1 MSTSTR
7 IGSEI
12 AGYRLEALLG
22 RGGMSVVYV
31 AEHLRLGRKVA
42 LKLLAPA
49 LSHDESFRERFDR
62 ESRRAAEID
71 HPNIIPIYDAG
82 EADGQLYIAM
92 RYVIGSDL
100 KTLIEQDGPLGVGR
114 TLFILEQTAAGLD
127 AAHARDLVHRDVKP
141 ANILIEQPS
150 EHVYVTDF
158 GVVKHTAASQGLTR
172 TGLFIGTVDYA
183 APEQIEGL
191 EVDARTDVYALGC
204 VLYECLIG
212 KGPFDRQG
220 EVAVM
225 HAHLT
230 EAPPRL
236 TGVRPDLPKG
246 LDGVVER
253 AMAKDKEERYASC
266 EELTAA
272 ARAAAL
278 GRRTEAR
285 PLPDEAPSQAPGA
298 AAAVGAAGAAA
309 SVAGAPAAESIAPLA
324 HQTAAPPTEQP
335 ASAVTEQP
343 VPPVAEQPSSA
354 GVSHAGP
361 PPSPPAGSSGG
372 GDRRRLILIA
382 AIAAVLAAAA
392 AAVAVYFATRSDG
405 SGEPQAGGPA
415 TVTVTQPEG
424 ATEPSSPATPP
435 AEPPPAETAPP
446 AAEPS
451 SQLAPL
457 ETLVPADIW
466 ADCAAAPAP
475 LEPGAQESAVCAS
488 PRRRGPPLRS
498 ARDLGLPGRRLDR
511 GSLRGAQERGRGP
524 ARLGAL
530 RRDALD
536 RRGALEPRNPGQSG
550 RPPLLLLRRQRGRHR
565 VDTRQARAGHARRH
579 AGYRAGGRKRPLR
592 PVPVVGLLA
601 SRDRQDSELARGV
614 TANTVPSPAGLG
626 DWRVAAGRAG
636 RSAAG
641 GKARSRAPCCPSSPL
656 DSRRTFNPVP

>member
-92 RYVIGSDL
+92 RYVLGSDL
-100 KTLIEQDGPLGVGR
+100 KTLIEQDGPLGIGR
-114 TLFILEQTAAGLD
+114 TIFILEQAAAGLD

-150 EHVYVTDF
+150 EHVYLTDF

-204 VLYECLIG
+204 VLYECLAG

-236 TGVRPDLPKG
+236 TAVRPDLPKG
-246 LDGVVER
+246 LDQVIER
-253 AMAKDKEERYASC
+253 AMAKDREERYASC
-266 EELTAA
+266 EEVTAA

-278 GRRTEAR
+278 GRRTETR
-285 PLPDEAPSQAPGA
+285 PVPEEAPSQAPDA
-298 AAAVGAAGAAA
+298 AAAVGAAGAAAAAA

-324 HQTAAPPTEQP
+324 HQTGAPPAEQP

-354 GVSHAGP
+354 GVSQAGP
-361 PPSPPAGSSGG
+361 PPPPPPGSSGG
-372 GDRRRLILIA
+372 GDRRRLIVIA
-382 AIAAVLAAAA
+382 AIAAGLAAAA

-405 SGEPQAGGPA
+405 SEEPQAGGQA

-435 AEPPPAETAPP
+435 AEPPPADTAPP
-446 AAEPS
+446 ATPS
-451 SQLAPL
+451 AQIAPL
-457 ETLVPADIW
+457 ATLVPTDIW
-466 ADCAAAPAP
+466 ADCAAQPAP
-475 LEPGAQESAVCAS
+475 LEPGAVESAVCAPAAGETRRFDQLEISVFPDSASTAAAYEALKNEAGAQPDSGRCGSTRWTGEGPWDHGS
-488 PRRRGPPLRS
+488 PDNPG
-498 ARDLGLPGRRLDR
+498 GRRFCYFD
-511 GSLRGAQERGRGP
+511 GNEAVIVWTHD
-524 ARLGAL
+524 RLG
-530 RRDALD
+530 
-536 RRGALEPRNPGQSG
+536 Q
-550 RPPLLLLRRQRGRHR
+550 
-565 VDTRQARAGHARRH
+565 DTHF
-579 AGYRAGGRKRPLR
+579 
-592 PVPVVGLLA
+592 
-601 SRDRQDSELARGV
+601 D
-614 TANTVPSPAGLG
+614 TLG
-626 DWRVAAGRAG
+626 IARVAG
-636 RSAAG
+636 SAHSDLFRWWDFWHHEI
-641 GKARSRAPCCPSSPL
+641 GKIPS
-656 DSRRTFNPVP
+656 

>member
-12 AGYRLEALLG
+12 AGYRLESLLG

-82 EADGQLYIAM
+82 EAERPTLLHRNAL
-92 RYVIGSDL
+92 RRRLDL
-100 KTLIEQDGPLGVGR
+100 RSLIEQQGPLGLGR
-114 TLFILEQTAAGLD
+114 TLFILEQAGG
-127 AAHARDLVHRDVKP
+127 ARSTPPTTRDLVHRDVKP
-141 ANILIEQPS
+141 ANILIERALRARLPDRFRHR
-150 EHVYVTDF
+150 EAHD
-158 GVVKHTAASQGLTR
+158 AARSLTR
-172 TGLFIGTVDYA
+172 TGVFVGTLDYA

-191 EVDARTDVYALGC
+191 EVDAPHGRLRARVRPLRMPHREGRRSTARERSRSCTRTSR
-204 VLYECLIG
+204 
-212 KGPFDRQG
+212 KP
-220 EVAVM
+220 
-225 HAHLT
+225 
-230 EAPPRL
+230 PPRL
-236 TGVRPDLPKG
+236 TDTRPDLPKG
-246 LDGVVER
+246 LDQVVER
-253 AMAKDKEERYASC
+253 AMAKDREERYASC

-272 ARAAAL
+272 TRAAAL

-285 PLPDEAPSQAPGA
+285 PLPDEAPSQAPDA

-309 SVAGAPAAESIAPLA
+309 AAASVTGAPAAESIAPLA

-354 GVSHAGP
+354 GVSQAGP
-361 PPSPPAGSSGG
+361 PPPPPPGSSGG

-405 SGEPQAGGPA
+405 SDDAQAAGQA

-435 AEPPPAETAPP
+435 AEPPPAATAPP

-451 SQLAPL
+451 GQLAPL

-475 LEPGAQESAVCAS
+475 LEPGAVESAVCAS
-488 PRRRGPPLRS
+488 AAGESRRFDQLEISVFSDGAPTVAAYEALKSEAGIQPDSGRCGATRWAGEGPWNHGTP
-498 ARDLGLPGRRLDR
+498 DNPGGRRFCYFD
-511 GSLRGAQERGRGP
+511 GNEAVIVWTHD
-524 ARLGAL
+524 RLGQ
-530 RRDALD
+530 DT
-536 RRGALEPRNPGQSG
+536 
-550 RPPLLLLRRQRGRHR
+550 H
-565 VDTRQARAGHARRH
+565 VDTLGIARA
-579 AGYRAGGRKRPLR
+579 AGSAHSDLFRWWDFWHHEIGKI
-592 PVPVVGLLA
+592 
-601 SRDRQDSELARGV
+601 
-614 TANTVPSPAGLG
+614 PS
-626 DWRVAAGRAG
+626 
-636 RSAAG
+636 
-641 GKARSRAPCCPSSPL
+641 
-656 DSRRTFNPVP
+656 